1 MQKAFFLALSFL
13 TRIPTPAINQPNK
26 ADQSRSVLFY
36 PLVGLIIGVCI
47 LLPVLFLTEAASL
60 PVAAIMVVIWAAIT
74 GGLHLD
80 GVGDSAD
87 AWLGGTDAEKTHK
100 ILKDPVLGS
109 AGVITIVLVLILKV
123 SAIAVLLEA
132 KHLWV
137 IIAAPVF
144 PRALVLLLF
153 LTTPYVRNEGLGSA
167 IAEDF
172 PNELAWPVLAL
183 CAVLALLSSFSGL
196 LLMLLGFWS
205 LRRLMLQRLRGF
217 TGDTAGASIEFGEVF
232 WLLGVALSV

>member
-1 MQKAFFLALSFL
+1 MQKAFYLALSFL
-13 TRIPTPAINQPNK
+13 TRIPTPAIDQPANI
-26 ADQSRSVLFY
+26 DQSRSVLFY
-36 PLVGLIIGVCI
+36 PFIGFIIGICI
-47 LLPVLFLTEAASL
+47 LLPVIFLTEAASL

-87 AWLGGTDAEKTHK
+87 AWLGGTDDEKTHK

-109 AGVITIVLVLILKV
+109 AGVIAIVSVLMLKV

-132 KHLWV
+132 EHFWV
-137 IIAAPVF
+137 IAAAPVF
-144 PRALVLLLF
+144 ARALVLLLF
-153 LTTPYVRNEGLGSA
+153 LTTPYVRKEGLGSA

-172 PNELAWPVLAL
+172 PGETAWPVLAF
-183 CAVLALLSSFSGL
+183 CGL
-196 LLMLLGFWS
+196 LGLILSLSGMILMLVSFWL

-217 TGDTAGASIEFGEVF
+217 TGDTAGASIEFGEAF